1 VIRFLWLTLGL
12 ISLVIGLIGAIVP
25 LVPTVPLM
33 LLAAFFFAKSSERLH
48 NWLITHPR
56 FGTAIQDWQEHRAI
70 SKRAK
75 IAASIS
81 ILVAFVFS
89 VIISLPVKLL
99 AIQAATLI
107 AVSIFIWTRPNS

>member
-1 VIRFLWLTLGL
+1 MIRLLWLSLGL
-12 ISLVIGLIGAIVP
+12 LSLSIGLIGAIVP

-33 LLAAFFFAKSSERLH
+33 LLAAFFFAKSSDRLH
-48 NWLITHPR
+48 YWLISHPR
-56 FGTAIQDWQEHRAI
+56 FGTAIQDWQDHRAI

-81 ILVAFVFS
+81 IAIAFLFS
-89 VIISLPVKLL
+89 VIIGLPVKLL

>member
-1 VIRFLWLTLGL
+1 MRVLWLILGMVSFA
-12 ISLVIGLIGAIVP
+12 IGVIGIFLP
-25 LVPTVPLM
+25 LLPTVPLM
-33 LLAAFFFAKSSERLH
+33 LLAAFFFGKSSERLH
-48 NWLITHPR
+48 QWLITHPR
-56 FGTAIQDWQEHRAI
+56 FGPSIQDWKERRAI

-81 ILVAFVFS
+81 IAAAFAIS
-89 VIISLPVKLL
+89 VVIGLKPMLL

>member
-1 VIRFLWLTLGL
+1 MRVLWLILGMVSFA
-12 ISLVIGLIGAIVP
+12 IGVIGIFLP
-25 LVPTVPLM
+25 LLPTVPLM
-33 LLAAFFFAKSSERLH
+33 LLAAFFFGKSSERLH
-48 NWLITHPR
+48 QWLITHPR
-56 FGTAIQDWQEHRAI
+56 FGPSIQDWQERRAI

-81 ILVAFVFS
+81 IAAAFAVS
-89 VIISLPVKLL
+89 VVIGLKPMLL

>member
-1 VIRFLWLTLGL
+1 MRVLWLILGMVSFA
-12 ISLVIGLIGAIVP
+12 IGVIGIFLP
-25 LVPTVPLM
+25 LLPTVPLM
-33 LLAAFFFAKSSERLH
+33 LLAAFFFGKSSERLH
-48 NWLITHPR
+48 QWLITHPR
-56 FGTAIQDWQEHRAI
+56 FGPSIQDWQERRAI

-81 ILVAFVFS
+81 IAAAFAIS
-89 VIISLPVKLL
+89 VVIGLKPMLL

>member
-1 VIRFLWLTLGL
+1 MRILWLILGMVSFA
-12 ISLVIGLIGAIVP
+12 IGVIGIFLP
-25 LVPTVPLM
+25 LLPTVPLM
-33 LLAAFFFAKSSERLH
+33 LLAAFFFGKSSERLH
-48 NWLITHPR
+48 QWLITHPR
-56 FGTAIQDWQEHRAI
+56 FGPSIQDWQERRAI

-81 ILVAFVFS
+81 IAAAFAIS
-89 VIISLPVKLL
+89 VVIGLKPMLL